1 MCGPEHNHD
10 MIVMLSYFPIILF
23 PYKKC
28 IYLKIIIGDK
38 DNKKHIAYVITSHR
52 DKDNNVNERENW
64 VMKIREAMALFILKH
79 NFLKNMTVRKEK
91 RNSEETIINGVKKIE
106 NMLKRIFEKVNR

>member
-1 MCGPEHNHD
+1 MTQ
-10 MIVMLSYFPIILF
+10 MQLIYFPGFVITVLYF
-23 PYKKC
+23 T
-28 IYLKIIIGDK
+28 
-38 DNKKHIAYVITSHR
+38 VITSHR

-64 VMKIREAMALFILKH
+64 VMKIREAMALFILKP

-91 RNSEETIINGVKKIE
+91 RNSEETIINGVKKTE

>member
-1 MCGPEHNHD
+1 M
-10 MIVMLSYFPIILF
+10 
-23 PYKKC
+23 
-28 IYLKIIIGDK
+28 IYLLGFIITVL
-38 DNKKHIAYVITSHR
+38 YFTVITNHR

-64 VMKIREAMALFILKH
+64 VMKIRKAMALFILKH
-79 NFLKNMTVRKEK
+79 HFLKNMTVRKEK

>member
-1 MCGPEHNHD
+1 M
-10 MIVMLSYFPIILF
+10 
-23 PYKKC
+23 
-28 IYLKIIIGDK
+28 
-38 DNKKHIAYVITSHR
+38 
-52 DKDNNVNERENW
+52 NERENW
-64 VMKIREAMALFILKH
+64 VMKIGEAMALFILKH